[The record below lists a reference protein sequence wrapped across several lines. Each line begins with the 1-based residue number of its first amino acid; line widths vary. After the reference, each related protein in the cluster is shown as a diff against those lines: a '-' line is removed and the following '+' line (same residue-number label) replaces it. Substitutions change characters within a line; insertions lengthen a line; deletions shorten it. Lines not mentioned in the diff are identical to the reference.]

1 MVQSKLNMAQF
12 RTPLSPPVRAL
23 LTSVERGGSLWLAA
37 ALSLGLG
44 ACALPG
50 SGPGPIAADA
60 GTGTGSVRVICRL
73 VDTRE
78 VDNRLALDLARA
90 AGMPVAQLHAV
101 GDRLVA
107 VEFRCAP
114 AVRCEQ
120 GLDRLRGVSPLV
132 ADLTLDGQAQAPRQ
146 PTRPQERP

>member
-12 RTPLSPPVRAL
+12 RTSLSPTVRAL
-23 LTSVERGGSLWLAA
+23 SSSVVRGGGRPWLAT
-37 ALSLGLG
+37 ALLLVLLFGLG
-44 ACALPG
+44 ACAQP
-50 SGPGPIAADA
+50 GPGP
-60 GTGTGSVRVICRL
+60 GTGSVRVICRL
-73 VDTRE
+73 VDSRE

-90 AGMPVAQLHAV
+90 AGMPVVQLRAV

-132 ADLTLDGQAQAPRQ
+132 ADLTLDGQAHTPRQ